1 LAKPMIAHAIEFRFV
16 AGARE
21 AEPMPDKAF
30 ANSAIGCWDYHPLA
44 TALKFP
50 MHMVWQNA
58 QNIIAGA
65 LGLID
70 EKNTDPQ
77 MIEIKTALLRPRQMH
92 HSAFGDQG

>member
-1 LAKPMIAHAIEFRFV
+1 MIAHAIEFRFV